1 MIVDTRTLTTKTNE
15 TQLYNSATFSTEE
28 DTTNSFEEGSSV
40 LVESSSVSHSTPE
53 FSLPV
58 SETPA
63 SYSAP
68 RALEKKSMVYN
79 HSTFKPTD
87 IVSAAFEQAEL
98 DQFGPG
104 GGNI

>member
-15 TQLYNSATFSTEE
+15 THLYNSANFSTEE
-28 DTTNSFEEGSSV
+28 DTTNSIEEDSSII
-40 LVESSSVSHSTPE
+40 VESSSISHSSPE

-68 RALEKKSMVYN
+68 RALEKKSLVYN
-79 HSTFKPTD
+79 HSTFKPID
-87 IVSAAFEQAEL
+87 IVSAAFQDAEL

-104 GGNI
+104 EGNI